1 MSVSSSS
8 STMSLQDSCYKVS
21 KLLYWSI
28 SVVVIGAFL
37 FGYHLGEM
45 NTPELIISC
54 RSKFSAEGHDSFG
67 WLPVCIPMDSSMYG
81 LITGFFAIGGLAG
94 ASVSPFI
101 LKVGRRNA
109 LKVASFFQIFGP
121 LIMAVAV
128 NKTGLAFGRII
139 SGAGSGIV
147 MVIVPLYINEV
158 SPSNLSGTFGT
169 LSQFAVVIGI
179 FVSQGLSIPL
189 ASITHWRLIFVIASG
204 ISVLQLILFFTIP
217 ESPAVA
223 KDFDEGKYLLAKFR
237 ASGKFDKA
245 IDIEYREKGFRT
257 SKYSMKEFK
266 EPVLNTL
273 IRWRYPLMIV
283 CIIMASQQLCGINTV
298 IFYSTT
304 TLTGLYHDNAK
315 YMSLM
320 IGGLNIATTGFSTF
334 TIGRY
339 GRKPLLLWS
348 IFGMGLCSALL
359 AIAISFHMP
368 QMTVIAA
375 TLFVMSFGIGLG
387 PVPFIL
393 ASDLVGPEAVELAQ
407 SIAFAIN
414 WICTFAVSFAFPAL
428 REKMGGKVFLLFVL
442 FSAIFFVLIAWLLP
456 ETKGMDN
463 ASMVWSG
470 KYDNP
475 MLLPDG
481 DSEIIISHGD

>member
-1 MSVSSSS
+1 
-8 STMSLQDSCYKVS
+8 MSLEDPCYKVS

-28 SVVVIGAFL
+28 SVTVIGAFL

-54 RSKFSAEGHDSFG
+54 RTKFSSEGNGSFG
-67 WLPVCIPMDSSMYG
+67 SLPGCIPMDPSVYG
-81 LITGFFAIGGLAG
+81 LVTGLFAIGGLAG
-94 ASVSPFI
+94 AIAAPFL
-101 LKVGRRNA
+101 LKVGRRDA
-109 LKVASFFQIFGP
+109 LKVASLFQIFGP
-121 LIMAVAV
+121 LIMAVSI
-128 NKTGLAFGRII
+128 NKVGLAFGRII
-139 SGAGSGIV
+139 SGVGSGIA

-179 FVSQGLSIPL
+179 FVAQGLSIPL
-189 ASITHWRLIFVIASG
+189 ASIPHWRLIFVVASCLG
-204 ISVLQLILFFTIP
+204 ALQLVLFFTIP

-223 KDFDEGKYLLAKFR
+223 EDFDEGKDLLAKFR
-237 ASGKFDKA
+237 AYNKFDKA
-245 IDIEYREKGFRT
+245 INLEYREKGFKT
-257 SKYSMKEFK
+257 TKYGGKESK
-266 EPVLNTL
+266 EPVLNRL

-304 TLTGLYHDNAK
+304 TLTELYHDNAK

-320 IGGLNIATTGFSTF
+320 IGGLNIATTGVSTF
-334 TIGRY
+334 TIGKF

-348 IFGMGLCSALL
+348 IFGMGLCSVLL

-368 QMTVIAA
+368 KMTVIAA

-387 PVPFIL
+387 PVPFML

-428 REKMGGKVFLLFVL
+428 REKMGGKVFAIFVL
-442 FSAIFFVLIAWLLP
+442 FAALFFVLTAWLLP
-456 ETKGMDN
+456 ETKGTDN
-463 ASMVWSG
+463 ASMVWGG

-475 MLLPDG
+475 TLAPDG
-481 DSEIIISHGD
+481 DSEIIISHND